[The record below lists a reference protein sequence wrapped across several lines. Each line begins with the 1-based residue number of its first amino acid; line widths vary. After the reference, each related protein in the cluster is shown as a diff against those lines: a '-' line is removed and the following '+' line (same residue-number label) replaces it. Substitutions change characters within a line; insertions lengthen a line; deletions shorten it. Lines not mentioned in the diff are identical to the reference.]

1 MGYCGFKRAR
11 RKRRGGCGIRGKDK
25 RGKVKR
31 EVNTAHG
38 KNGVCGNC
46 REEDGLAR
54 ATISTRIVF
63 FEQMPQKRLHGDATQ
78 REVKFN

>member
-1 MGYCGFKRAR
+1 MR
-11 RKRRGGCGIRGKDK
+11 IRGKDE
-25 RGKVKR
+25 RGKIMG
-31 EVNTAHG
+31 EVNTARG

-54 ATISTRIVF
+54 AMISTRIVF